1 MHRCCSTA
9 GRAALA
15 VAALLVS
22 ASAAL
27 AAEGARPEPNTLEPR
42 FDLTIWS
49 IVVFALLFAVLYKFA
64 WGPILEGLKKREK
77 DIAGAIDE
85 AKRVHEEMTK
95 QRADFERQLSEANQQ
110 IPQLLEQARRDAEQ
124 LKEEM
129 RAQAAA
135 DIQAERQ
142 RLRREIDT
150 ARDQA
155 VDAIWK
161 QAANLAT
168 LVSARVLRKTLTA
181 EDQHRLNEEA
191 LAEIKEVSQENEQM
205 AQSKAEAWVRRGG
218 GKA

>member
-15 VAALLVS
+15 VTALLMS

-27 AAEGARPEPNTLEPR
+27 ADEGAIEPR

-64 WGPILEGLKKREK
+64 WGPILKGLKKREH
-77 DIAGAIDE
+77 DIASGIEE
-85 AKRVHEEMTK
+85 AKRVRDEMAK
-95 QRADFERQLSEANQQ
+95 QRAEFERQIAEAHQQ
-110 IPQLLEQARRDAEQ
+110 IPRLMEQARRDAEQ
-124 LKEEM
+124 LREEM

-135 DIQAERQ
+135 DIQTERQ

-155 VDAIWK
+155 VDAIWT

-168 LVSARVLRKTLTA
+168 LVSARVLRKTLTPD
-181 EDQHRLNEEA
+181 DQHRLNEEA